1 MNIEA
6 IRKSVISADALR
18 SLLFLIAGAAVL
30 YACLNGKLRVAY
42 AAAATAVIV
51 FADLFTV
58 NKRYLDT
65 ESFTEAVNS
74 VENFNPRPVDRQ
86 ILADTAQNYRVF
98 DLHHFGEAMPSYF
111 HKHIGGYHAAKLT
124 RYQDLIDRQINKGNP
139 EVINMLNTKYIIQ
152 SDTTVML
159 NPGALG
165 NAWFVD
171 TLTYVNGAVEEMNT
185 LDHLHTATQAVADRQ
200 FASVL
205 GKASAVEPGDTI
217 YETTYAPNA
226 LTYSA
231 TTRNG
236 GVAVFSEVYFPWGW
250 QAEIDGKEVEI
261 GRVNYVL
268 RALNIPAGHHTITFR
283 FDPTS
288 IRTADTVATIAIV
301 LIYLTLLAA
310 VNISLYRHLR
320 RKSLTEQTD

>member
-1 MNIEA
+1 
-6 IRKSVISADALR
+6 
-18 SLLFLIAGAAVL
+18 
-30 YACLNGKLRVAY
+30 
-42 AAAATAVIV
+42 
-51 FADLFTV
+51 
-58 NKRYLDT
+58 
-65 ESFTEAVNS
+65 
-74 VENFNPRPVDRQ
+74 
-86 ILADTAQNYRVF
+86 
-98 DLHHFGEAMPSYF
+98 
-111 HKHIGGYHAAKLT
+111 
-124 RYQDLIDRQINKGNP
+124 
-139 EVINMLNTKYIIQ
+139 
-152 SDTTVML
+152 ML

-171 TLTYVNGAVEEMNT
+171 TLAYVNGAVEEMNA
-185 LDHLHTATQAVADRQ
+185 LDHLHTATQAVADQR

-250 QAEIDGKEVEI
+250 KAEIDGKEAEI

-283 FDPTS
+283 FDPQMV
-288 IRTADTVATIAIV
+288 RTADTVATVAIV
-301 LIYLTLLAA
+301 VIYLSLLVAINLA
-310 VNISLYRHLR
+310 FYRRLR
-320 RKSLTEQTD
+320 RKNQAEANN